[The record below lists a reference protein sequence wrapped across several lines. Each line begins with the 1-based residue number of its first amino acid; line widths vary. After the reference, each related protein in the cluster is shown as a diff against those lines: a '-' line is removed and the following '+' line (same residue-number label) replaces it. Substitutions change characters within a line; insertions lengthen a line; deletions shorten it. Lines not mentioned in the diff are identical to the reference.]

1 MIPAHFAPAAALAIL
16 GTLLLAFIRVCRGPT
31 AEDRLLGIQ
40 SFGTVGTAVVI
51 LLSLEGHRPGFLDVA
66 LIMAMLAAVTIITF
80 TRILPGAG
88 DVDPKDDAAPP
99 PPPRSG
105 DPTP

>member
-1 MIPAHFAPAAALAIL
+1 LIPEEFFPWAAVAIL
-16 GTLLLAFIRVCRGPT
+16 CTLLLSFIRVCRGPT

-51 LLSLEGHRPGFLDVA
+51 LLYLDGARPGFLDVA
-66 LIMAMLAAVTIITF
+66 LVMAMLAAVTVITF

-88 DVDPKDDAAPP
+88 DVDPTQDAASSPE
-99 PPPRSG
+99 
-105 DPTP
+105 TPAP

>member
-1 MIPAHFAPAAALAIL
+1 MSSGSFFSWAALGIL
-16 GTLLLAFIRVCRGPT
+16 CTLLLAFIRVCRGPS

-51 LLSLEGHRPGFLDVA
+51 LLYLVEGSSGYLDVA
-66 LIMAMLAAVTIITF
+66 LVMAMLAAVTVITF

-88 DVDPKDDAAPP
+88 DVDPGEAPAPQSEP
-99 PPPRSG
+99 PAS
-105 DPTP
+105 

>member
-1 MIPAHFAPAAALAIL
+1 MIPVNFFQLASLAIL
-16 GTLLLAFIRVCRGPT
+16 CTLLLAFIRVCRGPT

-51 LLSLEGHRPGFLDVA
+51 LLSLEEGRTGFLDVA
-66 LIMAMLAAVTIITF
+66 LIMAMLAAVTVITF

-88 DVDPKDDAAPP
+88 DVDPGEDPAPSSEP
-99 PPPRSG
+99 PA
-105 DPTP
+105 